1 MADRAAVVVD
11 AVFANPAAYDRT
23 QLLLGSVLFTV
34 QLYADFSGYTDIVL
48 GVGEVLGLTLP
59 ENFRQPFFADSVKD
73 IWARWH
79 ISLSR
84 WLRDYVYIPL
94 GGSRCTKAQKDR
106 NLLLTF
112 LVSGLWHGAGWTYLV
127 WGGLHGLCQA
137 AENHLPPGAAGVS
150 GMPCAWQGP
159 LVYWWGA
166 FVIFRASS
174 LSNAAQIFGRHT
186 LQRRTC
192 CVQQL
197 LGAGPDQHAGAA
209 DPLHGYCLPVGG
221 GCAA

>member
-1 MADRAAVVVD
+1 MCIRDR
-11 AVFANPAAYDRT
+11 
-23 QLLLGSVLFTV
+23 LFTV

-48 GVGEVLGLTLP
+48 GLGEVLGLELP

-112 LVSGLWHGAGWTYLV
+112 LAVSYT
-127 WGGLHGLCQA
+127 
-137 AENHLPPGAAGVS
+137 HL
-150 GMPCAWQGP
+150 
-159 LVYWWGA
+159 
-166 FVIFRASS
+166 I
-174 LSNAAQIFGRHT
+174 AAQ
-186 LQRRTC
+186 
-192 CVQQL
+192 
-197 LGAGPDQHAGAA
+197 
-209 DPLHGYCLPVGG
+209 
-221 GCAA
+221 